1 MTFLF
6 FSLNLQFEYDFR
18 TTCYLAIVFTNLH
31 IVLVTIILLVHIY
44 GEVLTVEALGTVAH
58 LHTMDSM
65 ATEDF
70 KGELVEYMLY
80 VLDTIEMAIVVNIT
94 IEWHEYTYGV
104 CGGDTS
110 TACTFDWA
118 GLITAICSELA
129 II

>member
-58 LHTMDSM
+58 LHTMDSRWP
-65 ATEDF
+65 
-70 KGELVEYMLY
+70 L
-80 VLDTIEMAIVVNIT
+80 
-94 IEWHEYTYGV
+94 
-104 CGGDTS
+104 
-110 TACTFDWA
+110 
-118 GLITAICSELA
+118 
-129 II
+129 